1 MNISNKE
8 NTNNVI
14 INQIIIKITV
24 NRHNIHSKTTNNK
37 INIIQNK
44 EINLNNKKTD
54 NSNKNKNHSTERK
67 EYKII
72 DKRRTK
78 QNR

>member
-14 INQIIIKITV
+14 NQTIIKITK
-24 NRHNIHSKTTNNK
+24 HNIHSKTTNNK

-54 NSNKNKNHSTERK
+54 NSNKNKNHRTERK
-67 EYKII
+67 EI
-72 DKRRTK
+72 
-78 QNR
+78 

>member
-14 INQIIIKITV
+14 NQTIIKITA
-24 NRHNIHSKTTNNK
+24 NRHQHNIHSKITNNK

-54 NSNKNKNHSTERK
+54 NSNKNKNQSTERK
-67 EYKII
+67 EI
-72 DKRRTK
+72 
-78 QNR
+78 

>member
-14 INQIIIKITV
+14 NQTIIKITA
-24 NRHNIHSKTTNNK
+24 NRHQYNIHSKTTNNK
-37 INIIQNK
+37 INIIQIKIRITAQK
-44 EINLNNKKTD
+44 EKK
-54 NSNKNKNHSTERK
+54 
-67 EYKII
+67 YKIT

-78 QNR
+78 QSR